1 MNLKYFFYCFSM
13 LLGVCTVGMII
24 AFSASYGLN
33 IMNPFF
39 IALFGIV
46 ALTTS
51 GYIFTAKATENRYKN
66 ALYVSIIL
74 SLILVL
80 FSVRKNNDITS
91 IFSSFLALVITLQ
104 FGSLIHYLIHRTKK
118 TVV

>member
-24 AFSASYGLN
+24 AFSASHILS

-66 ALYVSIIL
+66 ALYISIIL
-74 SLILVL
+74 SLILTI

-91 IFSSFLALVITLQ
+91 IFSSFIALVITLQ
-104 FGSLIHYLIHRTKK
+104 LGSLIHYLIHRTKK
-118 TVV
+118 VV

>member
-1 MNLKYFFYCFSM
+1 MKLKYFFYCFSM

-24 AFSASYGLN
+24 AFSASHVLN

-74 SLILVL
+74 SLILAI
-80 FSVRKNNDITS
+80 FSVRKNNDIIS
-91 IFSSFLALVITLQ
+91 IFSSFIALVITLQ
-104 FGSLIHYLIHRTKK
+104 LGSLIHYLIHRTKK
-118 TVV
+118 